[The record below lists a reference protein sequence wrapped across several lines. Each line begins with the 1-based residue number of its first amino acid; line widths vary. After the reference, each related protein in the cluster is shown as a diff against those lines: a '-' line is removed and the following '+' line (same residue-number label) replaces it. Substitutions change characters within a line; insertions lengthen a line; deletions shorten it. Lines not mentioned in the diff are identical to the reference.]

1 MRHTLVLVSF
11 VTLLSLAGCIQ
22 NKADYTR
29 PDAHTSVNS
38 TVVNLPKDKA
48 WSKLIARLGENFF
61 VINNLDKD
69 SGFINISYSGDPEKY
84 VDGGVLYYMVENLA
98 GKREYR
104 FPAARRYQQFE
115 MVNNGLLMTMER
127 TVELEGRMNIVLA
140 EDGPDKTRMT
150 VNTRYV
156 LTQTGK
162 GLAVTGQPI
171 SPHVQTITFNT
182 GGSAT
187 NQAGTVYQPN
197 GEFEREV
204 LALLSGE

>member
-1 MRHTLVLVSF
+1 
-11 VTLLSLAGCIQ
+11 
-22 NKADYTR
+22 
-29 PDAHTSVNS
+29 
-38 TVVNLPKDKA
+38 
-48 WSKLIARLGENFF
+48 
-61 VINNLDKD
+61 LDKD

-84 VDGGVLYYMVENLA
+84 VDGGQLYYMVENLA

-115 MVNNGLLMTMER
+115 VFQNGLLVTIQR

-140 EDGPDKTRMT
+140 EEGPDRTRIT

-156 LTQTGK
+156 LTQTNK
-162 GLAVTGQPI
+162 GQAVTGQAL
-171 SPHVQTITFNT
+171 SPTVQTITFNT
-182 GGSAT
+182 AGSAT

-197 GEFEREV
+197 GDFEREV